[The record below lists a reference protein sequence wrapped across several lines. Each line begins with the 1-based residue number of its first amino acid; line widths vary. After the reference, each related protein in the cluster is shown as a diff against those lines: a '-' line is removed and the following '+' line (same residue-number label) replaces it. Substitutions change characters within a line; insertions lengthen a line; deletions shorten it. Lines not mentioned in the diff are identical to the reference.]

1 MFARNRYRFP
11 WERLRQLGVMGM
23 NERNADFILPYNPRR
38 NYPKVDNK
46 LLTKKLAMEAGIAVP
61 ELYGVIEI
69 VHQIEQLSELLKLYQ
84 DFVIKPAHGAG
95 GEGILIVTGRQNGRY
110 RKANGA
116 LADDEEL
123 GHHISNILGGLY
135 SLGGLP
141 DSALIEYRVRFDPIF
156 ENISFQGV
164 PDVRTLVFRG
174 VPVLAMMRL
183 PTRLSDGKANL
194 HQGAIG
200 VGIDVASGRTFS
212 GVWREHIV
220 DHHPDTGGNLAGRL
234 IPYWDEILALTAKCH
249 DLAGLGF
256 IGVDIVLDED
266 CGPMMLEIN
275 ARPGLSIQLANRI
288 GLLPRLR
295 HVEAMSAIPEPVA
308 ERVQMAKTLARYPLS
323 GS

>member
-1 MFARNRYRFP
+1 MAWGGKLP
-11 WERLRQLGVMGM
+11 WNRLRALGVMGL

-38 NYPKVDNK
+38 NYPLVDNK
-46 LLTKKLAMEAGIAVP
+46 LLTKALAVRAGIPVP
-61 ELYGVIEI
+61 RLYGVVEI
-69 VHQIEQLSELLKLYQ
+69 IHQIEQLSELLEPYE

-95 GEGILIVTGRQNGRY
+95 GEGILIVTGRHNGRY

-116 LADDEEL
+116 SADEEEL
-123 GHHISNILGGLY
+123 GHHIANILGGMY

-141 DSALIEYRVRFDPIF
+141 DSALIEYRVKFDPIF

-164 PDVRTLVFRG
+164 PDIRTLVFRG
-174 VPVLAMMRL
+174 IPLLAMIRL

-200 VGIDVASGRTFS
+200 VGIDLATGRTFS
-212 GVWREHIV
+212 GVWNERPI
-220 DHHPDTGGNLAGRL
+220 DQHPDTGGSLSGRV
-234 IPYWDEILALTAKCH
+234 IPYWDEILAMTAKCH
-249 DLAGLGF
+249 DFAGLGF

-266 CGPMMLEIN
+266 QGPMMLEIN

-295 HVEAMSAIPEPVA
+295 HVEGMPVIPEPFA
-308 ERVQMAKTLARYPLS
+308 ERVQVAKTLARSPL
-323 GS
+323 